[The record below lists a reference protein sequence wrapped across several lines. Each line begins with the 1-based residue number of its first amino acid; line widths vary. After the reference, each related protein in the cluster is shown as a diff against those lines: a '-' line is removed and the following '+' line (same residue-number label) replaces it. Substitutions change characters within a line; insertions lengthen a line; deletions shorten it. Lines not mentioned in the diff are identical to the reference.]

1 MLEQLL
7 DERLETSVDGDGVGD
22 MVQAIGSRAADGRIA
37 IVAWNGTV
45 DVTKADGSALL
56 DREATVI
63 LDHLAAA
70 RYRLRHRRLDERH
83 SNLVAAWDEIGG
95 GADWPDATQWDAL
108 HRRDRLDELEPETVL
123 TPVGGR
129 LELHFGL
136 PMPSVS
142 LIELDPV

>member
-1 MLEQLL
+1 
-7 DERLETSVDGDGVGD
+7 